1 MRSGLNFRWFKSIH
15 QVGWDYRSAYPI
27 KKRET
32 KELFQQNH
40 QLPSY
45 VRELSEAIVVLDSG
59 RPARTY
65 ELCFLDSVI
74 LLLRNLQ
81 LLFFMPR
88 IQPQPLRLVFKAFSD
103 VAQMH
108 FFFFLVFVHNIL
120 LLSFQWGPCSISLLC
135 RLMAAFLFHMPRFWG
150 LTTLF
155 ETCILIFIC
164 HKIPSLCLWSSPWNT
179 V

>member
-108 FFFFLVFVHNIL
+108 FFFF
-120 LLSFQWGPCSISLLC
+120 W
-135 RLMAAFLFHMPRFWG
+135 FLFTIFSFSLSNEVLVPFLYYVGSWLHF
-150 LTTLF
+150 F
-155 ETCILIFIC
+155 FIC
-164 HKIPSLCLWSSPWNT
+164 PGSG